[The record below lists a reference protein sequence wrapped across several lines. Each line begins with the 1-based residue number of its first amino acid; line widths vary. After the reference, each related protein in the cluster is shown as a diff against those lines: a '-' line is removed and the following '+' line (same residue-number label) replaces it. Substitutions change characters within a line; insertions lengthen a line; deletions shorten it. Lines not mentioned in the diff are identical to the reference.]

1 MASTNAAKPT
11 TAETVNGLQ
20 NLATKSDKKIL
31 SKPASRRAQALTVIG
46 TITKSHAMQLRVAI
60 SECRGQVDRVLSDSR
75 SVEIPSTAE
84 QVFDIDAT
92 TDILS
97 VIANQRDDLRR
108 RLRFE
113 LVGLDDGELDQLVDQ
128 IAEFRRVC
136 ACLAWRGE
144 EAI

>member
-1 MASTNAAKPT
+1 LLGT
-11 TAETVNGLQ
+11 
-20 NLATKSDKKIL
+20 
-31 SKPASRRAQALTVIG
+31 SRPL
-46 TITKSHAMQLRVAI
+46 
-60 SECRGQVDRVLSDSR
+60 LSDSR

-84 QVFDIDAT
+84 HVFDIDAT
-92 TDILS
+92 TDMLS

-108 RLRFE
+108 RIAYARLRFE

-136 ACLAWRGE
+136 ACRAWRGE